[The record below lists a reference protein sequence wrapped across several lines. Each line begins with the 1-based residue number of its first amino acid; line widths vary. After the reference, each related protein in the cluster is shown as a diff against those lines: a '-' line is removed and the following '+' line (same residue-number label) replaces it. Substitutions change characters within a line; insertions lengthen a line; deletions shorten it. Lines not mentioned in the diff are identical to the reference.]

1 MTFLKSCILSIL
13 VTFFIAGCGV
23 VEPDTESALNSS
35 SEPIILLS
43 SSKSIL
49 VLSSTLAQVSS
60 RASESSSTV
69 SLSSNAQSSGSLTL
83 SSTQESSVA
92 MSSTSNTVSS
102 TTQSS
107 SSQTGVYVGLPE
119 CEITN
124 YIAEAID
131 TIGTEVMIEVTASD
145 SLLYIKTMVLFV
157 DGVPV
162 DTIEKFNIGTYTFTL
177 LTDSL
182 LPGAHTINATVT
194 NDSST
199 TASCAQEYQFV
210 LPPFSTYS
218 FDAEISKIT
227 TPRAQISS
235 YLDSNNNTHI
245 AWIKNESANNY
256 LMYTKF
262 TLDTK
267 QFVTTQITTPSTTEL
282 KWAPSIITDNN
293 NNPHI
298 VYMIKRD
305 PDLSSVSRNGNNAIM
320 YAGDSDGDG
329 TFEVLQVSANSLV
342 ADSDVDNSYNSYV
355 NGRPQI
361 SLEGSTILIG
371 YAGESNSLNDGSYI
385 IFARKNGATWT
396 RSQEFKFSSFTGTYS
411 GTDDKA
417 LTLPSRMPQEAIGA
431 WIDIS
436 SYNPQIV
443 RKESGVWATYIVAG
457 YTATFGNSHPQID
470 IDAQG
475 VVHFMW
481 FHDEDDQFNH
491 TIITGNTSVS
501 VLEVPIE
508 NAASGN
514 FFPAAF
520 DQSTHE
526 KVFFYERSNSDN
538 GYLIRVD
545 SNNVATEYFLS
556 GVVNVFGKSALHAGN
571 GTISLVTGSDS
582 RDKIYVTVNN
592 P

>member
-1 MTFLKSCILSIL
+1 M
-13 VTFFIAGCGV
+13 AGCGV
-23 VEPDTESALNSS
+23 VEPDTESTLNSS
-35 SEPIILLS
+35 SQPVTLS
-43 SSKSIL
+43 SSSRAL

-60 RASESSSTV
+60 VVSVSSSITL
-69 SLSSNAQSSGSLTL
+69 LSSNIVSSSSLML
-83 SSTQESSVA
+83 SSVTESSTD
-92 MSSTSNTVSS
+92 MTSTSGTVSS
-102 TTQSS
+102 ATQSS
-107 SSQTGVYVGLPE
+107 SSQMEIFVGFPE

-124 YIAEAID
+124 YSAESID

-145 SLLYIKTMVLFV
+145 SLLYIKTMVLLV

-162 DTIEKFNIGTYTFTL
+162 DTIEKFNIGTYTFIVP
-177 LTDSL
+177 TDSL
-182 LPGAHTINATVT
+182 LPGTRSINATIT
-194 NDSST
+194 NDSGT

-218 FDAEISKIT
+218 FDAEITKIT

-245 AWIKNESANNY
+245 AWIKNESDNNY

-262 TLDTK
+262 ILDTK
-267 QFVTTQITTPSTTEL
+267 QFVTTQIPTPSTSEL

-298 VYMIKRD
+298 VYIIKRD
-305 PDLSSVSRNGNNAIM
+305 PALSSVSRNGNNAIM

-329 TFEVLQVSANSLV
+329 TFEVLQVSANPLV
-342 ADSDVDNSYNSYV
+342 ANSDVDNIYNSYV

-396 RSQEFKFSSFTGTYS
+396 RSQEFKFSSFSGTYS

-417 LTLPSRMPQEAIGA
+417 LMLPSRMPQEAIGA
-431 WIDIS
+431 WIDVS
-436 SYNPQIV
+436 NYNPQIV

-475 VVHFMW
+475 VIHFMW
-481 FHDEDDQFNH
+481 FHDEKDQFNH

-556 GVVNVFGKSALHAGN
+556 GVENVFGKSALHAGN

-582 RDKIYVTVNN
+582 RNKIYVTVNN

>member
-1 MTFLKSCILSIL
+1 MTFLKSGILFIL
-13 VTFFIAGCGV
+13 ATFFMAGCGV
-23 VEPDTESALNSS
+23 VEPDTESTLNSS
-35 SEPIILLS
+35 SQPVTLS
-43 SSKSIL
+43 SSSRAL

-60 RASESSSTV
+60 VVSVSSSITL
-69 SLSSNAQSSGSLTL
+69 LSSNIVSSSSLML
-83 SSTQESSVA
+83 SSVTESSTD
-92 MSSTSNTVSS
+92 MTSTSGTVSS
-102 TTQSS
+102 ATQSS
-107 SSQTGVYVGLPE
+107 SSQMEIFVGFPE

-124 YIAEAID
+124 YSAESID

-145 SLLYIKTMVLFV
+145 SLLYIKTMVLLV

-162 DTIEKFNIGTYTFTL
+162 DTIEKFNIGTYTFIVP
-177 LTDSL
+177 TDSL
-182 LPGAHTINATVT
+182 LPGTRSINATIT
-194 NDSST
+194 NDSGT

-218 FDAEISKIT
+218 FDAEITKIT

-245 AWIKNESANNY
+245 AWIKNESDNNY

-262 TLDTK
+262 ILDTK
-267 QFVTTQITTPSTTEL
+267 QFVTTQIPTPSTSEL

-298 VYMIKRD
+298 VYIIKRD
-305 PDLSSVSRNGNNAIM
+305 PALSSVSRNGNNAIM

-329 TFEVLQVSANSLV
+329 TFEVLQVSANPLV
-342 ADSDVDNSYNSYV
+342 ANSDVDNIYNSYV

-396 RSQEFKFSSFTGTYS
+396 RSQEFKFSSFSGTYS

-417 LTLPSRMPQEAIGA
+417 LMLPSRMPQEAIGA
-431 WIDIS
+431 WIDVS
-436 SYNPQIV
+436 NYNPQIV

-475 VVHFMW
+475 VIHFMW
-481 FHDEDDQFNH
+481 FHDEKDQFNH

-556 GVVNVFGKSALHAGN
+556 GVENVFGKSALHAGN

-582 RDKIYVTVNN
+582 RNKIYVTVNN